1 LRKKETTQ
9 MIKPAFIDPLM
20 MRYGD

>member
-20 MRYGD
+20 IRYGD